1 MRRRPHVPM
10 RVGLVLAA
18 MVLVVGVIAGGT
30 AAKTSGTSGTSGTQA
45 AKSQQVTTI
54 TLAHWS
60 SSAVE
65 LSSLRKTLTAF
76 EKANPSIKVKEIN
89 LDPYPEGMLARF
101 ASHKPP
107 DLFYVDS
114 NVFPDWWKQG
124 VLEPLNARIAAS
136 HFALK
141 PFYGRLLAAF
151 RDSKGRIYGFPKDW
165 SPLAM
170 EVNTTKLAAAGVS
183 APTTWAQLTTAL
195 QKLKAA
201 GQPPACLGI
210 DIARILAFM
219 YENGGGFLNST
230 KTAAI
235 VNSTANNGAV
245 SRYIGWLKSGLA
257 QTPAQL
263 GDGWCG
269 EALGKEDASIIFE
282 GNWVYSYMKE
292 TFPNV
297 KWAVRPMVKNKT
309 TGNLGFTVSYSIG
322 KDSKHKDQAFK
333 LLTYLTGPTGMRV
346 WTKNV
351 GYLPSRKDVSPPAGR
366 ATFLREAPW
375 SRAWQFAP
383 GFSKVVDTANSE
395 LQSAYEGKES
405 VSEALKNIQDAA
417 TKALRRGR

>member
-1 MRRRPHVPM
+1 MRRRTRVRM
-10 RVGLVLAA
+10 RAGVVLAG
-18 MVLVVGVIAGGT
+18 MVLVVGVVAGGT
-30 AAKTSGTSGTSGTQA
+30 AAKTSGTQA
-45 AKSQQVTTI
+45 AKRQQVTTI
-54 TLAHWS
+54 TLAHWN

-65 LSSLRKTLTAF
+65 LSSLRKTLAAF
-76 EKANPSIKVKEIN
+76 EKGHPSIKVKEIS

-124 VLEPLNARIAAS
+124 VLEPLNARIVAS
-136 HFALK
+136 HFATK

-151 RDSKGRIYGFPKDW
+151 RDNTGRIYGFPKDW

-183 APTTWAQLTTAL
+183 APTTWGGLTTAL

-210 DIARILAFM
+210 DLARILAFM

-235 VNSTANNGAV
+235 VNTPANAGAV

-263 GDGWCG
+263 GVGWCG
-269 EALGKEDASIIFE
+269 EALGKEVASIIFE
-282 GNWVYSYMKE
+282 GNWVYSYMKD
-292 TFPNV
+292 TFPGV
-297 KWAVRPMVKNKT
+297 KWGVRPMVKNKT

-322 KDSKHKDQAFK
+322 KESKHKAQAFT
-333 LLTYLTGPTGMRV
+333 LLTYLTGPVGMRV

-351 GYLPSRKDVSPPAGR
+351 GFLPSRKDVTPPAGR
-366 ATFLREAPW
+366 ATFLKEAPW

-395 LQSAYEGKES
+395 LQSVYEGKET
-405 VSEALKNIQDAA
+405 VSKALETIQDAA